1 MAVLRTLSGLFLDI
15 VETVVVALSIF
26 LVIYLFFMQPHQ
38 VNGQSMEPN
47 FHSGEYVLT
56 DKVGY
61 QTGEIRRGDIVVF
74 HAPEASGCPAGTGCD
89 FIKRVLGVPGDTIS
103 VHDNA
108 IWINGQQLPEPY
120 IPEENY
126 TKAGEYTAN
135 GREISLQENEYMVIG
150 DNRPYSSDSRVWGP
164 IGKEAIVGRAFFRYL
179 PFDRMG
185 ILPRVEYDG
194 FAMTE
199 SENGGASGASAEPA
213 L

>member
-1 MAVLRTLSGLFLDI
+1 MAVARTLSGLFLDI

-56 DKVGY
+56 DKVSY
-61 QTGEIRRGDIVVF
+61 QTGPIRRGDVVVF
-74 HAPEASGCPAGTGCD
+74 HAPEASGCPKGTGCD
-89 FIKRVLGVPGDTIS
+89 FIKRVLGLPGDTIA

-108 IWINGQQLPEPY
+108 IWINGQALPEPY

-126 TKAGEYTAN
+126 TKAGEYTAD
-135 GREISLQENEYMVIG
+135 GREIQLREDEYMVIG

-164 IGKEAIVGRAFFRYL
+164 VSKSAIVGRAFFRYL
-179 PFDRMG
+179 PVDRMG
-185 ILPRVEYDG
+185 VISRVEYEG
-194 FAMTE
+194 FTMTE
-199 SENGGASGASAEPA
+199 QENGFGVNEPA
-213 L
+213 LSE